1 MVGSRPVP
9 ENLRMSIWS
18 MRRHRALRF
27 AVNGE
32 PARKGRRGSRATISF
47 QRQVMDQMD
56 AWRRFPMT
64 GPVALDLLFRS
75 VHRGPPAIH
84 NAAKHTLDALGSTLP
99 ENVRPRRR
107 HVLYRDDRQVK
118 FLYVDL
124 DQGWARE
131 APLGVTGTGIVHITA
146 RRARD
151 VAADMRAALLV
162 SQEDDDNFDD
172 FDAECPFNIPELPDE
187 PDMGWPGIPAAEVTE
202 SQRWIYDYI
211 RFRYL
216 ADLQES
222 VLAGTDSM
230 LASGLAGCLS
240 PIDDLGANEQIAAIL
255 ANAQAESRD
264 LLLSTPLTLPL
275 PGLPRV
281 AGEGA
286 AFGQQIRAQ
295 LEEFRNRWPLFQSLL
310 VPITV
315 TFLVIPPAQ
324 GKDLDN
330 IALTAI
336 PIANDILRPHI
347 APHLLAPR
355 HPGGNLHPE
364 SQQRLDRLRSVN
376 ARSVLAFQAIEL
388 PRTSADPPE
397 GSLRAALGLHQ
408 HDSWWERAS
417 DYLDKKMEQADQ
429 HGELGS
435 ELWDEVFNSW

>member
-1 MVGSRPVP
+1 VVDGRPVP
-9 ENLRMSIWS
+9 ENLRMSVWS
-18 MRRHRALRF
+18 VRRHRTLRF

-32 PARKGRRGSRATISF
+32 PTRKGPRGSRAAISF

-56 AWRRFPMT
+56 TWRRFPMT

-84 NAAKHTLDALGSTLP
+84 NAAKHALDALGPALP

-131 APLGVTGTGIVHITA
+131 APLGAAGTGIVHITA

-162 SQEDDDNFDD
+162 SQEDDDD
-172 FDAECPFNIPELPDE
+172 FDADCPFDVPELPDE
-187 PDMGWPGIPAAEVTE
+187 SDTGWPAIPAAEITE
-202 SQRWIYDYI
+202 SQRWIDDYI
-211 RFRYL
+211 RFRYI
-216 ADLQES
+216 ADLQEAI
-222 VLAGTDSM
+222 LAGTDSM

-240 PIDDLGANEQIAAIL
+240 PIDNRGADEQIAAIL
-255 ANAQAESRD
+255 ASAQAESRD
-264 LLLSTPLTLPL
+264 LLLSGPLTLPL

-281 AGEGA
+281 PGEGA
-286 AFGQQIRAQ
+286 VFGHQIRAQ
-295 LEEFRNRWPLFQSLL
+295 IEEFRDRWPLFQSLL
-310 VPITV
+310 VPVTV

-336 PIANDILRPHI
+336 PIANDVLQPHI

-355 HPGGNLHPE
+355 YPGRNPHPE
-364 SQQRLDRLRSVN
+364 YQQQLNRLRSVN

-388 PRTSADPPE
+388 PRTSTAPE

-408 HDSWWERAS
+408 HDSWWKRAS
-417 DYLDKKMEQADQ
+417 DYLDKKVGQADQ

-435 ELWDEVFNSW
+435 ELWDEVFSSW